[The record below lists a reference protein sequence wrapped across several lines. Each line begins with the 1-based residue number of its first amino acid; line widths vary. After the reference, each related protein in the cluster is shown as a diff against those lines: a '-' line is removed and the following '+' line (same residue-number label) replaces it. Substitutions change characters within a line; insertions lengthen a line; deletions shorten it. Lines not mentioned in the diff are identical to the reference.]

1 MLAVAGLGL
10 TPLAGSPARASI
22 WAFVWFKVSMGT
34 IAPSA
39 KSLSPLCVIFRH
51 LASSWF
57 TARNS
62 KRSMMEPGKR
72 VVSPNVS
79 TRTFRSICETMISMC
94 LSLISTRWLR

>member
-1 MLAVAGLGL
+1 
-10 TPLAGSPARASI
+10 
-22 WAFVWFKVSMGT
+22 MGT

-39 KSLSPLCVIFRH
+39 KSLSPLCEIFRH

-62 KRSMMEPGKR
+62 NLSMIEPGRR
-72 VVSPNVS
+72 VVSPVLS